1 MPGPISDV
9 YDPEFSTVANAD
21 LVRSAIE
28 IQRDKVTALLGP
40 QLPNI
45 LDVVVNMDS
54 NEGKEFTMKLTER
67 DLRVIRFALNRA
79 LETI

>member
-40 QLPNI
+40 QLLNI
-45 LDVVVNMDS
+45 LDVVNMDS

>member
-1 MPGPISDV
+1 MPGPVSDA

-21 LVRSAIE
+21 LVREAIE
-28 IQRDKVTALLGP
+28 VQRDRITTLLGP
-40 QLPNI
+40 KLKNI
-45 LDVVVNMDS
+45 IDVVNMDPS
-54 NEGKEFTMKLTER
+54 RKEKSFTLKLTER